1 METLKIGLVGTGGI
15 GRSHIERINNRRF
28 LSVLASLFNILCT
41 FVVKN

>member
-1 METLKIGLVGTGGI
+1 MIDSK
-15 GRSHIERINNRRF
+15 HIYCRF